1 MNERHDRIER
11 RSGVQGPAGGMV
23 QQALRSRHLMGFAA
37 GDLAQLQLVAAGR
50 YTIASGA
57 LTSVWRSGSVAVPVL
72 TSTGVV
78 TLTVG
83 GITGEASAEIAC
95 IFSCETSAITSSIAY
110 ATVGNTATVVVTSVG
125 AGGST
130 PTNANGSYY
139 VYAPLPGFA
148 SP

>member
-1 MNERHDRIER
+1 MRTDRIER
-11 RSGVQGPAGGMV
+11 RLAPGPAGSMIH
-23 QQALRSRHLMGFAA
+23 QALRQRNYGFAA

-50 YTIASGA
+50 YTIASGT
-57 LTSVWRSGSVAVPVL
+57 LTSVWRSGAVAVPVL

-83 GITGEASAEIAC
+83 GLTGEASAEIAAL
-95 IFSCETSAITSSIAY
+95 FSCETTAITFGIAY
-110 ATVGNTATVVVTSVG
+110 ATVGNTATVVITSNG
-125 AGGST
+125 AGGTT

-139 VYAPLPGFA
+139 IYAPLPGFA